1 MVDRLGFPV
10 WNSPNRLTFKDQPPK
25 YDKFAE
31 WLAACPCNWIRTRA
45 LTDGRIDYRFFTDQP
60 DVEGSIQKSLE

>member
-10 WNSPNRLTFKDQPPK
+10 WNSPNRKTFKVQPPE

-31 WLAACPCNWIRTRA
+31 WLAACPCNWMRTRA

-60 DVEGSIQKSLE
+60 DVEGSIQQSLE